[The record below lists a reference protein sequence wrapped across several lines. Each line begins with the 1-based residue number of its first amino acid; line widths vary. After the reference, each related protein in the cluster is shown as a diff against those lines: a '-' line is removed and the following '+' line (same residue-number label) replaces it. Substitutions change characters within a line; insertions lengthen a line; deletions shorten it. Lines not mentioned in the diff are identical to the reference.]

1 MKTIKYIVEM
11 RIKTKSK
18 NYADWFGTVEF
29 ERLPDAI
36 DTMEKY
42 YENSYKDSFM
52 KGTKYRIRKVTE
64 EIVKELEI

>member
-1 MKTIKYIVEM
+1 MKTIKYIVE
-11 RIKTKSK
+11 IKTKTKSK
-18 NYADWFGTVEF
+18 NYTDWFSGVEF
-29 ERLPDAI
+29 KRLPDAI

-42 YENSYKDSFM
+42 YENSHKDPFM